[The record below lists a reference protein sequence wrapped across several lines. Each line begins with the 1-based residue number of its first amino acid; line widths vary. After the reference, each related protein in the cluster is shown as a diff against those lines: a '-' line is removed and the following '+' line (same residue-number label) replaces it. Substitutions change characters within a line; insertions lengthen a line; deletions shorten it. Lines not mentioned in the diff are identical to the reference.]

1 MFTGLLPASIPAM
14 PDPYLAELTAR
25 GLLPPAQAAAM
36 AEADRT
42 RPFSVHYELRALL
55 YLGIVLLS
63 GGLGVLIYQNV
74 NSIGHGALM
83 TAVALL
89 MGACF
94 YFAAQHRPA
103 FTWGEAPRTSIGA
116 DYLLLLGC
124 LLFVALETYAQ
135 YHYGVFG
142 TRYGLATALPAGL
155 FIFLAYRYDHR
166 GVLGLGLTALA
177 SWAGLAAQ
185 PLAVFSSNDFATPA
199 VRTAAIGLGLALTVA
214 GLHAEARG
222 RKAHFA
228 FSYLLLGV
236 NLAQLALCA
245 TMLETSGFGAW
256 GAALLLAAVARY
268 AEPLVTAAAYA
279 TALVLLLD
287 LLLITAWGLLV
298 LPFALMGFGA
308 AAHALHQRLRTR
320 IDADYYELALLVL
333 KMLALVT
340 VYASG
345 NYLVVREASASLHN
359 LLFSEQIALAPLFYG
374 FTAGIPLLYLALGL
388 RRHDRVFLLLGLLTL
403 AFSLFTLRHYRA
415 LLPPEWAA
423 TLGGF
428 LLVAGAGAAL
438 RYLRPQRHG
447 LTSAPD
453 GEPRFVGLE
462 TLVTVETANTTTGPA
477 APGFEFGGGQSG
489 GGGAT
494 GQF

>member
-1 MFTGLLPASIPAM
+1 MSTFGKAYPPAWARARAVRTRTARWQRQGLVSAEQLGTIEAAYPLDYYRPVWPLRLVLFFFTWLGIGLGGSFVFLSVAELSPLLGGVLM
-14 PDPYLAELTAR
+14 TLGCLGLAELVVKEKRAYYA
-25 GLLPPAQAAAM
+25 GP
-36 AEADRT
+36 DN
-42 RPFSVHYELRALL
+42 ALL
-55 YLGIVLLS
+55 YC
-63 GGLGVLIYQNV
+63 GLGAAV
-74 NSIGHGALM
+74 GAL
-83 TAVALL
+83 
-89 MGACF
+89 
-94 YFAAQHRPA
+94 
-103 FTWGEAPRTSIGA
+103 W
-116 DYLLLLGC
+116 
-124 LLFVALETYAQ
+124 
-135 YHYGVFG
+135 
-142 TRYGLATALPAGL
+142 YGLHTFSALSLNLIGPASPVML
-155 FIFLAYRYDHR
+155 
-166 GVLGLGLTALA
+166 
-177 SWAGLAAQ
+177 
-185 PLAVFSSNDFATPA
+185 
-199 VRTAAIGLGLALTVA
+199 LALVLT
-214 GLHAEARG
+214 L
-222 RKAHFA
+222 
-228 FSYLLLGV
+228 
-236 NLAQLALCA
+236 
-245 TMLETSGFGAW
+245 
-256 GAALLLAAVARY
+256 ALLLAAVARY

-279 TALVLLLD
+279 TAAVLLLD

-308 AAHALHQRLRTR
+308 AAHALHQRLHTR

-333 KMLALVT
+333 KVLALST
-340 VYASG
+340 VYLSG

-359 LLFSEQIALAPLFYG
+359 LLISEQIALAPLFYG

-388 RRHDRVFLLLGLLTL
+388 RRHDRIFLLLGLLAL

-428 LLVAGAGAAL
+428 LLVAGTGAAL

-453 GEPRFVGLE
+453 GEPRFVDLE

>member
-1 MFTGLLPASIPAM
+1 M

-25 GLLPPAQAAAM
+25 GLLPPAQAAAI
-36 AEADRT
+36 AEADRA

-63 GGLGVLIYQNV
+63 GGLGVLIYQHV
-74 NSIGHGALM
+74 DGIGHDALL

-94 YFAAQHRPA
+94 YFASLHRPA
-103 FTWGEAPRTSIGA
+103 FTWGVAPKTSVGA

-135 YHYGVFG
+135 YQYGVFG

-185 PLAVFSSNDFATPA
+185 PLAVFSSNNYFSPA

-245 TMLETSGFGAW
+245 TMLETSGFGAR
-256 GAALLLAAVARY
+256 GAALLVLAVSAGLYWYAR
-268 AEPLVTAAAYA
+268 
-279 TALVLLLD
+279 
-287 LLLITAWGLLV
+287 
-298 LPFALMGFGA
+298 
-308 AAHALHQRLRTR
+308 
-320 IDADYYELALLVL
+320 
-333 KMLALVT
+333 
-340 VYASG
+340 
-345 NYLVVREASASLHN
+345 
-359 LLFSEQIALAPLFYG
+359 
-374 FTAGIPLLYLALGL
+374 
-388 RRHDRVFLLLGLLTL
+388 RVQSYWFLLLGAGYGYFAVGWMYVQLIDSDYGLIGGMLSAL
-403 AFSLFTLRHYRA
+403 APF
-415 LLPPEWAA
+415 
-423 TLGGF
+423 F
-428 LLVAGAGAAL
+428 LVI
-438 RYLRPQRHG
+438 
-447 LTSAPD
+447 S
-453 GEPRFVGLE
+453 
-462 TLVTVETANTTTGPA
+462 
-477 APGFEFGGGQSG
+477 
-489 GGGAT
+489 AT
-494 GQF
+494 GIVLLIFNLKTILRRP